1 VVDEVVE
8 TIFDEVVLKETAL
21 LLAAVDDRL
30 LDDD

>member
-8 TIFDEVVLKETAL
+8 TIFDEVVLKETVL
-21 LLAAVDDRL
+21 LLVEVDDRL